1 MPDIGKHLA
10 AACPNRKI
18 ATRTAPKW
26 LLRTRALFDPSI
38 KMTLPPFGHHPEFD
52 TSATTQDITFT
63 FTPASAAL
71 DRAAA
76 TPTVA
81 KL

>member
-1 MPDIGKHLA
+1 
-10 AACPNRKI
+10 
-18 ATRTAPKW
+18 
-26 LLRTRALFDPSI
+26 
-38 KMTLPPFGHHPEFD
+38 MTLPPFGHHPEFD